1 MNIVNTNIIGSN
13 VLLAIVNVFGDW
25 QGNLAF
31 GQPDLWVGTQASVSG
46 NPLTLGSTITYH
58 VTVTNRGTA
67 DATGVTVQASDSAPG
82 ITSVIDPG
90 GGIVQ
95 NGPLAWNVPTIAAGA
110 TDTFTYTEQVND
122 GISLPPSITETVSAT
137 ENEDD
142 ANPADNTDAVTFA
155 LADQNQSIA
164 GGPTGGNQ
172 PHIAELSINE
182 GNNTNSVIAPGS
194 SVHYRLFVQNNTWG
208 GPASNVL
215 AHETLYGP
223 MGNVVSANTW
233 KLGYVGPEKKFL
245 IQYDTDFASST
256 PTGWYIS
263 YSSLSGTDVQG
274 EIWQTKD
281 TISSSSVYI
290 VNPNDSYAPP
300 PPTIIYAP
308 YNPVF
313 NPAGQAAALSEDTHN
328 VNITSPQSAAGGKKL
343 AEASVPAIPQISPIP
358 QQNADG
364 ANTNRMDFTASI
376 GSIFSNANAFSW
388 QNFLGNS
395 VKAFSSMF
403 RW

>member
-1 MNIVNTNIIGSN
+1 M
-13 VLLAIVNVFGDW
+13 
-25 QGNLAF
+25 
-31 GQPDLWVGTQASVSG
+31 
-46 NPLTLGSTITYH
+46 
-58 VTVTNRGTA
+58 
-67 DATGVTVQASDSAPG
+67 
-82 ITSVIDPG
+82 
-90 GGIVQ
+90 
-95 NGPLAWNVPTIAAGA
+95 
-110 TDTFTYTEQVND
+110 
-122 GISLPPSITETVSAT
+122 
-137 ENEDD
+137 
-142 ANPADNTDAVTFA
+142 
-155 LADQNQSIA
+155 
-164 GGPTGGNQ
+164 
-172 PHIAELSINE
+172 
-182 GNNTNSVIAPGS
+182 
-194 SVHYRLFVQNNTWG
+194 HYRLFVQNNTWG

-233 KLGYVGPEKKFL
+233 KLGHVGPEKKFL